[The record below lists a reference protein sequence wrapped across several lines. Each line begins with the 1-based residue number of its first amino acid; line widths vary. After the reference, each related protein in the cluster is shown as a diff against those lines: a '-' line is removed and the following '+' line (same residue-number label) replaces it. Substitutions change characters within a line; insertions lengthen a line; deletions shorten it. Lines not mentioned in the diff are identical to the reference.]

1 MGWKGNEADRH
12 VPAASEFSQQR
23 KRSLPKNGDAA
34 ASCWNIRGQPG
45 AKHTACDSFFA
56 CGWTDSMPRFELSTR
71 PPAVRG
77 GASGD
82 SVFQI
87 PRAYT
92 ALGLWSGVIPSRRKP
107 ARNFRSSCC
116 FFARSG
122 TVPADQSQNS
132 CSSGY
137 QRALM
142 RPAPTGANF
151 CCKKGR
157 RGAGSQGIRRQNRK
171 SELQTPE
178 AEALRKTESTANIHR
193 TGVESL
199 SWPSRMH
206 WLRIES

>member
-1 MGWKGNEADRH
+1 MWLDLLSGRVRTVNLTSGS
-12 VPAASEFSQQR
+12 AS
-23 KRSLPKNGDAA
+23 
-34 ASCWNIRGQPG
+34 
-45 AKHTACDSFFA
+45 
-56 CGWTDSMPRFELSTR
+56 
-71 PPAVRG
+71 

-132 CSSGY
+132 CSSEP